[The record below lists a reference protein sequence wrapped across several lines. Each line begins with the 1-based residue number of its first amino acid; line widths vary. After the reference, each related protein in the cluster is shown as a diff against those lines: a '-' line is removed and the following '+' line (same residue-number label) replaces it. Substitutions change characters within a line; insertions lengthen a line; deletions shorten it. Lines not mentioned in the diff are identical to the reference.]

1 MINNLNTADYN
12 KIFED
17 SIKEDLKWHLIEIN
31 EMFGTKKSNLSKND
45 IEIGTQIIHTLT
57 NNFNFM
63 DNDELIMQFAKTID
77 NIKVEFPE
85 LF

>member
-1 MINNLNTADYN
+1 MINNLNSADYN

-17 SIKEDLKWHLIEIN
+17 SIKEDLLWHLAEIN
-31 EMFGTKKSNLSKND
+31 EMLGSKKNNLSKQD
-45 IEIGTQIIHTLT
+45 IKIGTQIISTLT
-57 NNFNFM
+57 NNFDYM

-77 NIKVEFPE
+77 NIKVEYPE